1 MIYMSNRVLGSAML
15 LFVET
20 CIFKENAVFLLEVNE
35 NKDEKFFFSSK
46 FIDSSDKDPW
56 GKRKKLVTLWVIH

>member
-1 MIYMSNRVLGSAML
+1 MKPSMIYMSNGVLGSAML

-46 FIDSSDKDPW
+46 FIDSSDKDP
-56 GKRKKLVTLWVIH
+56 

>member
-1 MIYMSNRVLGSAML
+1 MIYMSNGVLGSAML

-46 FIDSSDKDPW
+46 FIDSSDKDP
-56 GKRKKLVTLWVIH
+56 

>member
-1 MIYMSNRVLGSAML
+1 MKPSMIFMSNRVLGSAILL

-35 NKDEKFFFSSK
+35 NKDEKFFSHPSS
-46 FIDSSDKDPW
+46 
-56 GKRKKLVTLWVIH
+56 